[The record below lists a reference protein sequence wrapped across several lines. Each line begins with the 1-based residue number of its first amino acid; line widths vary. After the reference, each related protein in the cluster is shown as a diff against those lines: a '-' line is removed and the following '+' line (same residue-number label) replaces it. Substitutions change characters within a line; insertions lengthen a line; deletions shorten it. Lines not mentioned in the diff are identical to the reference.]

1 MMISKK
7 FVKYLN
13 NIIHHTYFNTIYN
26 SDEQKQNIIQN
37 IYNILKTNIPPDNIT
52 TICTYELR
60 TIINNEIRYYFDTK
74 HKEIE
79 NKDNYVDLFFNQF
92 IELYRKSIT
101 LNTLFVDI
109 YQSVPLGVLG
119 EHYRITDMFLN
130 AWDSIIL
137 NNVFYIITESIINYI
152 YHQNLPHMNL
162 ENIIYVLKS
171 KFNKRFSSL
180 LITIKHYRT
189 KYYHFKDTY
198 TLETYIQHFLEYTK
212 HENEL
217 EVEYSFYSYIDFKD
231 ELVQLFFTNNFYKI
245 KKMYIISLEQ
255 DNIEDIRL
263 SDSYLYRYLYDDYT
277 QLIEVVV
284 LYIVNNTSE
293 LCSFKK
299 YILIYNKIR
308 DMYSIDTFKNIAEP
322 LINKQFEFIK
332 TETDKEPKLM
342 AFILEDLKQTRLSE
356 YTKLLEFVDTS
367 VFMASYIK
375 YLCKRIINSK
385 INIKTELEYFREF
398 KKYNIEELYK
408 IEMMLCDVAL
418 NRSLNNE
425 ITFCNTNLTTGR
437 YMIWPLKKR
446 EMLVPK
452 SFQENFTTIKLW
464 YGTKFPNR
472 ILYFNTS
479 LLRCDIMFNGY
490 KLNIKGC
497 YADILL
503 KFNTCNS
510 IKQTNIDVDMGPF
523 IKLKIINKK
532 EEYYHI
538 NDNFYSKYHSIK
550 IN

>member
-1 MMISKK
+1 MMIYKK

-37 IYNILKTNIPPDNIT
+37 IYNILKTNITPDNIK
-52 TICTYELR
+52 TICTDDLQN
-60 TIINNEIRYYFDTK
+60 IINNEIRYYFDTK

-92 IELYRKSIT
+92 IDLYRKSIT
-101 LNTLFVDI
+101 LNILFGDI
-109 YQSVPLGVLG
+109 YKSVPSGVPG

-137 NNVFYIITESIINYI
+137 NNVFYIITESITNYI
-152 YHQNLPHMNL
+152 YHPNQPHMNL
-162 ENIIYVLKS
+162 ENIIYILKS

-180 LITIKHYRT
+180 LINIKYYRT
-189 KYYHFKDTY
+189 KYYRFKDNY

-217 EVEYSFYSYIDFKD
+217 ETIYSFYSYIDFKD
-231 ELVQLFFTNNFYKI
+231 ELIQLFFTNNYGKI
-245 KKMYIISLEQ
+245 KKIYTRSLEQ
-255 DNIEDIRL
+255 DNIEEIQL
-263 SDSYLYRYLYDDYT
+263 SDSYLYRYLYDEYT
-277 QLIEVVV
+277 QLIELTVI
-284 LYIVNNTSE
+284 YIVNNTCE

-308 DMYSIDTFKNIAEP
+308 KIYGIDTFKNIAEP

-332 TETDKEPKLM
+332 TEADKETKLM
-342 AFILEDLKQTRLSE
+342 AFIIEDLKQNRVSE
-356 YTKLLEFVDTS
+356 YTKLMEFVDTS
-367 VFMASYIK
+367 VFMACYIK
-375 YLCKRIINSK
+375 HLCKRIITSK
-385 INIKTELEYFREF
+385 ININTELEYFREF
-398 KKYNIEELYK
+398 KKYEIEELYK

-425 ITFCNTNLTTGR
+425 LTFCNTNLTTGR
-437 YMIWPLKKR
+437 YMIWPLKKK
-446 EMLVPK
+446 ELVVPE

-464 YGTKFPNR
+464 YRTKFPNR
-472 ILYFNTS
+472 ILYFNTP

-510 IKQTNIDVDMGPF
+510 IKQNNIDVDMSSF

-538 NDNFYSKYHSIK
+538 NDNFYSKHRYIK